1 MRFVRRAFF
10 DPAAEGGELLR
21 GKLRLMGL
29 GWRHDFIR
37 VLGEQPLPE
46 FGLRGV
52 AGDDRPDAIVV
63 GQGALTGVETEVGL
77 TVLRVEAV
85 TREALLG

>member
-1 MRFVRRAFF
+1 MGFVRRAFF

-46 FGLRGV
+46 FGLREV
-52 AGDDRPDAIVV
+52 ARNDRADAFIV
-63 GQGALTGVETEVGL
+63 GQGAFAGVEAEVGL